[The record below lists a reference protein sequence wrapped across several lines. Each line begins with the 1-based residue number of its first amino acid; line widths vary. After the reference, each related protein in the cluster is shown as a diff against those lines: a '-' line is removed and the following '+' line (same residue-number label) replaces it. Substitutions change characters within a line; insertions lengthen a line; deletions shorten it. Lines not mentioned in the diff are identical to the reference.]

1 MSEPLC
7 VDGVLE
13 ALRAQPARGCG
24 AGRALLFVSARRG
37 EGAAR
42 AACGVAQ
49 SAGSSPVYAID
60 LDLRR
65 NGLAKAL
72 AETAPLGPKLDG
84 RFGGVSFYAVRG
96 ARGTALQETKPA
108 FSFHRVGRSAIF
120 AGVFDAGLLPK
131 QARVAVSSGPSYW
144 DAAREAGATIIV
156 DSPALDRSDVALRVA
171 RHMDGVVLL
180 VDAAPGGAPAAIAT
194 KTALLNAGANLIGLV
209 YSGADAPVLAMER
222 LLRQA
227 G

>member
-1 MSEPLC
+1 MSEPLR

-13 ALRAQPARGCG
+13 ALRAQPVRGPG
-24 AGRALLFVSARRG
+24 AGRALLFVSSRRS

-49 SAGSSPVYAID
+49 SAGAGPVYAID
-60 LDLRR
+60 LDLKR
-65 NGLAKAL
+65 NSLAKVL

-96 ARGTALQETKPA
+96 PRGTALQEIKPA
-108 FSFHRVGRSAIF
+108 FSFHRVGRSPIF

-131 QARVAVSSGPSYW
+131 QARVAVSSGPLYW
-144 DAAREAGATIIV
+144 DAARVAGGMVIV
-156 DSPALDRSDVALRVA
+156 DAPALDRSEVALRVA

-180 VDAAPGGAPAAIAT
+180 VDAAPGGAPAALAA